1 MGTNKR
7 YPSRIA
13 DDIAAR
19 VPQAVSR
26 PRPVSLSDA
35 ELDKENTRVT
45 TAPEPIPVRAWVRYP
60 EAPVRTVARALA
72 WTPRA
77 VLIEWES
84 PNGGTTRAW
93 VWASAVERLNSR
105 PEHPPGNGS

>member
-7 YPSRIA
+7 YPSRVA

-35 ELDKENTRVT
+35 KLDKENTRVT

-60 EAPVRTVARALA
+60 EAPGVCGEAVEFLVEKADPIESEPPRGDARIDLLPHDLRRERPSDMPNLVAR
-72 WTPRA
+72 
-77 VLIEWES
+77 
-84 PNGGTTRAW
+84 
-93 VWASAVERLNSR
+93 
-105 PEHPPGNGS
+105 